1 VDKRTVVA
9 IVLIGLIIILYPLYL
24 KLIGVAPK
32 EPTEQEEVVR
42 QPKVEPKIEKIDE
55 KITSPPEEPRQLF
68 ISVTEAEPETVTIE
82 SDLFRGTINSK
93 GAVLT
98 SWEMK
103 PRLRNVDQQNWVS
116 LLPTVMEKGALGITI
131 PASGYEID
139 LDELNFE
146 TQDESLF
153 LDSSNPQ
160 DSLSFKAETEEGLKV
175 VKVFSF
181 HHRRHTIGLRVIIE
195 GASAL
200 SEGRQY
206 ILWWKPGL
214 NTTEKKRN
222 DDLRAFAAYAMLGDE
237 LIKTRIGGD
246 GAIKD
251 SSFTGNTKWIA
262 MQTKYFLMAMMTP
275 EDVVGRGVKF
285 RAYYEKGNEEQETL
299 EQRII
304 STGLYMPLQEGMCD
318 HSWEIYLGPMD
329 YFVLKDYGIGLE
341 RMVNLGFKYIRW
353 IGLIILH
360 LFVNIYRIIPNYGV
374 VIIIF
379 SIVVKIIFYPLT
391 RKSFESMRKMQDIQ
405 PEISKLR
412 EKYKSDPARLN
423 KETLALYRKY
433 KINPASGCFP
443 MLLQMPVFIALYAVF
458 RNTIELRG
466 ESFLWIKDLSAP
478 DTVFHLPMKLP
489 IYGDAFNILPII
501 MAVTMF
507 IQQKISMRDPK
518 QAYMVYMMP
527 IFLFFLFNNFS
538 SGLVL
543 YWTLFNLLTILQE
556 NRRRR
561 RQPSETTSPAKDKD
575 KS

>member
-32 EPTEQEEVVR
+32 EPTEQEEVIS
-42 QPKVEPKIEKIDE
+42 QPEVEPKIEE
-55 KITSPPEEPRQLF
+55 KITSPLGEPRQLP
-68 ISVTEAEPETVTIE
+68 ISVTEAEPETVTVE
-82 SDLFRGTINSK
+82 SDLFRGTINTK

-103 PRLRNVDQQNWVS
+103 PKLRNVDKQNWVS
-116 LLPTVMEKGALGITI
+116 LLPTVMEKGALSLTI
-131 PASGYEID
+131 PTGGYEID
-139 LDELNFE
+139 LDELIFE
-146 TQDESLF
+146 TQDEALM
-153 LDSSNPQ
+153 LDVSNPEG
-160 DSLSFKAETEEGLKV
+160 SLSFRAETAQGLKV
-175 VKVFSF
+175 VKIFSF
-181 HHRRHTIGLRVIIE
+181 HHRKHTIGLRVIIE
-195 GASAL
+195 GAGAL
-200 SEGRQY
+200 GEGRQY
-206 ILWWKPGL
+206 TLWWKPGL
-214 NTTEKKRN
+214 NTTERKRK

-237 LIKTRIGGD
+237 LVKTSIGRD

-251 SSFTGNTKWIA
+251 SSFTGDTKWIA

-285 RAYYEKGNEEQETL
+285 RGYHEKENEDQGTSEQK
-299 EQRII
+299 II
-304 STGLYMPLQEGMCD
+304 SAGLHMPLREGMCD

-329 YFVLKDYGIGLE
+329 YFVLKDYGLGLE

-379 SIVVKIIFYPLT
+379 SIVVKILFYPLT

-405 PEISKLR
+405 PAISKLR

-423 KETLALYRKY
+423 KETLGLYRKY

-478 DTVFHLPMKLP
+478 DTVFHLPWELP
-489 IYGDAFNILPII
+489 LYGNAFNILPII

-507 IQQKISMRDPK
+507 IQQKISMKDPK

-561 RQPSETTSPAKDKD
+561 RQPSEITSPAKDADGSK
-575 KS
+575 KL

>member
-1 VDKRTVVA
+1 MDKRTVVA
-9 IVLIGLIIILYPLYL
+9 IVLIGLIVILYPLYL

-32 EPTEQEEVVR
+32 EPTKKEQVVS
-42 QPKVEPKIEKIDE
+42 PPGVEPKIEE
-55 KITSPPEEPRQLF
+55 KIATPPKEPQQLL
-68 ISVTEAEPETVTIE
+68 VNMTEAEPEIVTIE
-82 SDLFRGTINSK
+82 SDLFRGTINTK

-98 SWEMK
+98 SWDMK
-103 PRLRNVDQQNWVS
+103 PRLRNVEKQNWVS
-116 LLPTVMEKGALGITI
+116 LLPTVAEKGALGMTI
-131 PASGYEID
+131 PTGGYEID
-139 LDELNFE
+139 LDELIFE
-146 TQDESLF
+146 TQQESLK
-153 LDSSNPQ
+153 LDLSNPQ
-160 DSLSFKAETEEGLKV
+160 GSLRFRAETAEGLKV
-175 VKVFSF
+175 VKIFSF
-181 HHRRHTIGLRVIIE
+181 HHRKHAIGLRVIIE

-200 SEGRQY
+200 GEVREY
-206 ILWWKPGL
+206 TLWWKPGL
-214 NTTEKKRN
+214 KTTEVKRK
-222 DDLRAFAAYAMLGDE
+222 DDLRSFAAYAMLGDE
-237 LIKTRIGGD
+237 LVKTSIGRE

-251 SSFTGNTKWIA
+251 SSFTGDTRWVA

-275 EDVVGRGVKF
+275 EDVVGRGVKL
-285 RAYYEKGNEEQETL
+285 RGYYEKGSEDEETS
-299 EQRII
+299 EQKII
-304 STGLYMPLQEGMCD
+304 SAGIYMPLQEGMCD
-318 HSWEIYLGPMD
+318 HTWEIYLGPMD
-329 YFVLKDYGIGLE
+329 YFVLKNYGLGLE
-341 RMVNLGFKYIRW
+341 RTVNLGFKYIRW

-379 SIVVKIIFYPLT
+379 SIIVKILFYPLT

-443 MLLQMPVFIALYAVF
+443 MLLQMPVFLALYAVF

-478 DTVFHLPMKLP
+478 DTVFHLPREIPL
-489 IYGDAFNILPII
+489 YGDAFNILPII

-561 RQPSETTSPAKDKD
+561 RQPSETTSQAQDKNR
-575 KS
+575 S